1 MYVKIL
7 QPILFLL
14 TSLMLVACQSETEVD
29 FPDQQLEEAIRAEVD
44 QTDGEL
50 YLSDVRDLETLNLS
64 GKAIEDLDGIEALES
79 IEEINLTDNEIT
91 DVEPLTTMLEL
102 VAVELTGNPLE
113 EAAITELEESG
124 IEVAFEKEQVGLPD
138 GPGGFL
144 WKVENGDTT
153 IYLQGTVHLGVPDL
167 FPMHEKIEQAYVES
181 DVVVPEI
188 DLFNVEMA
196 EMNKLQMELG
206 TYQDETNLED
216 HLPEET
222 YQEVETFFMDR
233 GFPMGVIDTYKPWLV
248 SNMVSQLMVQ
258 ELGFTEGVDMYFL
271 SKAQADDKEII
282 ALETP
287 RDQLGIFA
295 DLSMDYQVQMLEESL
310 IDINTYEQDLQ
321 QLIDIYKSGN
331 VDDLLDVL
339 FETDAAMS
347 VEEEAYMEALND
359 NRNYGM
365 AEEITKF
372 LESGEDQT
380 YFVIVGS
387 LHLTLEPH
395 VISILEEE
403 GYEVEH
409 IH

>member
-1 MYVKIL
+1 MKIL
-7 QPILFLL
+7 KPILFLL
-14 TSLMLVACQSETEVD
+14 TFFLLVACQSETEVN
-29 FPDQQLEEAIRAEVD
+29 FADQQLEEAIRAEVD
-44 QTDGEL
+44 QPEDEL
-50 YLSDVRDLETLNLS
+50 YLSDVRDLKTLDLS
-64 GKAIEDLDGIEALES
+64 AKAIEDLDGIEALES

-91 DVEPLTTMLEL
+91 DVEPLTTMPEL
-102 VAVELTGNPLE
+102 KEVKLTGNPLE
-113 EAAITELEESG
+113 EEAITELEENG
-124 IEVAFEKEQVGLPD
+124 IEVAFEIEQVGLPD

-153 IYLQGTVHLGVPDL
+153 VYLQGTVHLGEPDL

-282 ALETP
+282 VLETP

-387 LHLTLEPH
+387 LHLILEPH

>member
-1 MYVKIL
+1 MKIL
-7 QPILFLL
+7 KPILFLL
-14 TSLMLVACQSETEVD
+14 TFFLLVACQSETEVN
-29 FPDQQLEEAIRAEVD
+29 FADQQLEEAIRAEVD
-44 QTDGEL
+44 QPEDEL
-50 YLSDVRDLETLNLS
+50 YLSDVRDLKTLDLS
-64 GKAIEDLDGIEALES
+64 AKAIEDLDGIEALES

-91 DVEPLTTMLEL
+91 DVEPLTTMPEL
-102 VAVELTGNPLE
+102 KEVKLTGNPLE
-113 EAAITELEESG
+113 EEAITELEENG
-124 IEVAFEKEQVGLPD
+124 IEVAFEIEQVGLPD

-153 IYLQGTVHLGVPDL
+153 VYLQGTVHLGEPDL

-339 FETDAAMS
+339 FETDAARS

-387 LHLTLEPH
+387 LHLILEPH

>member
-1 MYVKIL
+1 MKIL
-7 QPILFLL
+7 KPIIFLL
-14 TSLMLVACQSETEVD
+14 TFFLLVACQSETEVN
-29 FPDQQLEEAIRAEVD
+29 FADQQLEEAIRAEVD
-44 QTDGEL
+44 QPEDEL
-50 YLSDVRDLETLNLS
+50 YLSDVRDLKTLDLS
-64 GKAIEDLDGIEALES
+64 AKAIEDLDGIEALES

-91 DVEPLTTMLEL
+91 DVEPLTTMPEL
-102 VAVELTGNPLE
+102 KEVKLTGNPLE
-113 EAAITELEESG
+113 EEAITELEENG
-124 IEVAFEKEQVGLPD
+124 IEVAFEIEQVGLPD

-153 IYLQGTVHLGVPDL
+153 VYLQGTVHLGEPDL

-387 LHLTLEPH
+387 LHLILEPH

>member
-1 MYVKIL
+1 MKIL
-7 QPILFLL
+7 KPILFLL
-14 TSLMLVACQSETEVD
+14 TFFLLVACQSETEVN
-29 FPDQQLEEAIRAEVD
+29 FADQQLEEAIRAEVD
-44 QTDGEL
+44 QPEDEL
-50 YLSDVRDLETLNLS
+50 YLSDVRDLKTLDLS
-64 GKAIEDLDGIEALES
+64 AKAIEDLDGIEALES

-91 DVEPLTTMLEL
+91 DVEPLTTMPEL
-102 VAVELTGNPLE
+102 KEVKLTGNPLE
-113 EAAITELEESG
+113 EEAITELEENG
-124 IEVAFEKEQVGLPD
+124 IEVAFEIEQVGLPD

-153 IYLQGTVHLGVPDL
+153 VYLQGTVHLGEPDL

-248 SNMVSQLMVQ
+248 SNMVSKLMVQ
-258 ELGFTEGVDMYFL
+258 EFGFTEGVDMYFL

-387 LHLTLEPH
+387 LHLILEPH

>member
-1 MYVKIL
+1 MKIL
-7 QPILFLL
+7 KPILFLL
-14 TSLMLVACQSETEVD
+14 TFFLLVACQSETEVN
-29 FPDQQLEEAIRAEVD
+29 FADQQLEEAIRAEVD
-44 QTDGEL
+44 QPEDEL
-50 YLSDVRDLETLNLS
+50 YLSDVRDLKTLDLS
-64 GKAIEDLDGIEALES
+64 AKAIEDLDGIEALES

-91 DVEPLTTMLEL
+91 DVEPLTTMPEL
-102 VAVELTGNPLE
+102 KEVKLTGNPLE
-113 EAAITELEESG
+113 EEAITELEENG
-124 IEVAFEKEQVGLPD
+124 IEVAFEIEQVGLPD

-153 IYLQGTVHLGVPDL
+153 VYLQGTVHLGEPDL

-347 VEEEAYMEALND
+347 VEEEAYM
-359 NRNYGM
+359 
-365 AEEITKF
+365 K
-372 LESGEDQT
+372 
-380 YFVIVGS
+380 
-387 LHLTLEPH
+387 H
-395 VISILEEE
+395 
-403 GYEVEH
+403 
-409 IH
+409 

>member
-1 MYVKIL
+1 MKIL
-7 QPILFLL
+7 KPIFFLFISL
-14 TSLMLVACQSETEVD
+14 TLVACQSETEVD
-29 FPDQQLEEAIRAEVD
+29 FPDQQLEEAIRAELD
-44 QTDGEL
+44 QTEDEL
-50 YLSDVRDLETLNLS
+50 YLSDVRDLKSLNLS
-64 GKAIEDLDGIEALES
+64 GEAIENLEGIEALES

-91 DVEPLTTMLEL
+91 NIDPLTTLPEL
-102 VAVELTGNPLE
+102 REVKLTGNPLE
-113 EAAITELEESG
+113 DEAITTLEESG
-124 IEVAFEKEQVGLPD
+124 VAVVFEAEQVGLPD

-153 IYLQGTVHLGVPDL
+153 VYLQGTVHLGEPDL

-188 DLFNVEMA
+188 DLFNLDMA
-196 EMNKLQMELG
+196 EMNQLQMELG
-206 TYQDETNLED
+206 TFQDGTTLED
-216 HLPEET
+216 HLPEDT
-222 YQEVETFFMDR
+222 YGEVKAFFEGK
-233 GFPMGVIDTYKPWLV
+233 GFPMAVIDTYKPWLV
-248 SNMVSQLMVQ
+248 STMVSQLMVQ

-271 SKAQADDKEII
+271 SKAKADDKEVI
-282 ALETP
+282 ALETA

-295 DLSMDYQVQMLEESL
+295 DLSMDYQVQLLEESL
-310 IDINTYEQDLQ
+310 IDIDTYEKDLR
-321 QLIDIYKSGN
+321 QLIDIYKTGN
-331 VDDLLDVL
+331 VDELLDVL

-372 LESGEDQT
+372 LESGEEKT

-387 LHLTLEPH
+387 LHLILEPH
-395 VISILEEE
+395 VVSILEDE

>member
-1 MYVKIL
+1 MKIL
-7 QPILFLL
+7 KPILFLL
-14 TSLMLVACQSETEVD
+14 TFFLLVACQSETEVN
-29 FPDQQLEEAIRAEVD
+29 FADQQLEEAIRAEVD
-44 QTDGEL
+44 QPEDEL
-50 YLSDVRDLETLNLS
+50 YLSDVRDLKTLDLS
-64 GKAIEDLDGIEALES
+64 AKAIEDLDGIEALES

-91 DVEPLTTMLEL
+91 DVEPLTTMPEL
-102 VAVELTGNPLE
+102 KEVKLTGNPLE
-113 EAAITELEESG
+113 EEAITELEENG
-124 IEVAFEKEQVGLPD
+124 IEVAFEIEQVGLPD

-144 WKVENGDTT
+144 WKVENGDTPV
-153 IYLQGTVHLGVPDL
+153 YLQGTVHLGEPDL

-387 LHLTLEPH
+387 LHLILEPH

>member
-1 MYVKIL
+1 MKIL
-7 QPILFLL
+7 KPILFLL
-14 TSLMLVACQSETEVD
+14 TFFLLVACQSETEVN
-29 FPDQQLEEAIRAEVD
+29 FADQQLEEAIRAEVD
-44 QTDGEL
+44 QPEDEL
-50 YLSDVRDLETLNLS
+50 YLSDVRDLKTLDLS
-64 GKAIEDLDGIEALES
+64 AKAIEDLDGIEALES

-91 DVEPLTTMLEL
+91 DVEPLTTMPEL
-102 VAVELTGNPLE
+102 KEVKLTGNPLE
-113 EAAITELEESG
+113 EEAITELEENG
-124 IEVAFEKEQVGLPD
+124 IEVAFEIEQVGLPD

-153 IYLQGTVHLGVPDL
+153 VYLQGTVHLGEPDL

-339 FETDAAMS
+339 FETNAAMS

-387 LHLTLEPH
+387 LHLILEPH

>member
-1 MYVKIL
+1 MK
-7 QPILFLL
+7 PILFLL
-14 TSLMLVACQSETEVD
+14 TFFLLVACQSETEVN
-29 FPDQQLEEAIRAEVD
+29 FADQQLEEAIRAEVD
-44 QTDGEL
+44 QPEDEL
-50 YLSDVRDLETLNLS
+50 YLSDVRDLKTLDLS
-64 GKAIEDLDGIEALES
+64 AKAIEDLDGIEALES

-91 DVEPLTTMLEL
+91 DVEPLTTMPEL
-102 VAVELTGNPLE
+102 KEVKLTGNPLE
-113 EAAITELEESG
+113 EEAITELEENG
-124 IEVAFEKEQVGLPD
+124 IEVAFEIEQVGLPD

-153 IYLQGTVHLGVPDL
+153 VYLQGTVHLGEPDL

-387 LHLTLEPH
+387 LHLILEPH

>member
-1 MYVKIL
+1 MVTL
-7 QPILFLL
+7 QF
-14 TSLMLVACQSETEVD
+14 TFKGRSL
-29 FPDQQLEEAIRAEVD
+29 
-44 QTDGEL
+44 GE
-50 YLSDVRDLETLNLS
+50 
-64 GKAIEDLDGIEALES
+64 
-79 IEEINLTDNEIT
+79 
-91 DVEPLTTMLEL
+91 
-102 VAVELTGNPLE
+102 
-113 EAAITELEESG
+113 
-124 IEVAFEKEQVGLPD
+124 
-138 GPGGFL
+138 
-144 WKVENGDTT
+144 
-153 IYLQGTVHLGVPDL
+153 PDL
-167 FPMHEKIEQAYVES
+167 FPKHEKIEQAYVES

-387 LHLTLEPH
+387 LHLILEPH

>member
-1 MYVKIL
+1 MKPV
-7 QPILFLL
+7 LFLL
-14 TSLMLVACQSETEVD
+14 TSVMLVACQSETEVD
-29 FPDQQLEEAIRAEVD
+29 FSDQQLEEAIRAEVD
-44 QTDGEL
+44 QQEDEL
-50 YLSDVRDLETLNLS
+50 YLSDVRDLKTLDLS
-64 GKAIEDLDGIEALES
+64 EEAIEDLEGIEALES

-91 DVEPLTTMLEL
+91 NVEPLTTLPEL
-102 VAVELTGNPLE
+102 KEVNLTGNPLE
-113 EAAITELEESG
+113 EEAITKLEEKG
-124 IEVAFEKEQVGLPD
+124 IKVTFEIEQVGLLD

-153 IYLQGTVHLGVPDL
+153 VYLQGTVHLGDSDL
-167 FPMHEKIEQAYVES
+167 FPMHEKIEQAYVDS

-188 DLFNVEMA
+188 DLFNLDMA
-196 EMNKLQMELG
+196 EMNQLQMELG
-206 TYQDETNLED
+206 TFQDGTTLED
-216 HLPEET
+216 HLPEDT
-222 YQEVETFFMDR
+222 YREVKAFFEGK
-233 GFPMGVIDTYKPWLV
+233 GFPMAVIDTYKPWLV
-248 SNMVSQLMVQ
+248 STMVSQLMVQ

-271 SKAQADDKEII
+271 SKAQADDKEVI
-282 ALETP
+282 ALETA

-295 DLSMDYQVQMLEESL
+295 DLSMDYQVQLLEESL
-310 IDINTYEQDLQ
+310 IDIDTYEKDLR
-321 QLIDIYKSGN
+321 QLIDIYKTGN
-331 VDDLLDVL
+331 VDELLDVL

-387 LHLTLEPH
+387 LHLILEPH
-395 VISILEEE
+395 VVSILEDE

>member
-1 MYVKIL
+1 MKIL
-7 QPILFLL
+7 KPILFLL
-14 TSLMLVACQSETEVD
+14 TFFMLVACQSETEVN
-29 FPDQQLEEAIRAEVD
+29 FADQQLEEAIRAEVD
-44 QTDGEL
+44 QPEDEL
-50 YLSDVRDLETLNLS
+50 YLSDVRDLKTLDLS
-64 GKAIEDLDGIEALES
+64 AKAIEDLDGIEALES

-91 DVEPLTTMLEL
+91 DVEPLTTMPEL
-102 VAVELTGNPLE
+102 KEVKLTGNPLE
-113 EAAITELEESG
+113 EEAITELEENG
-124 IEVAFEKEQVGLPD
+124 IEVAFEIEQVGLPD

-153 IYLQGTVHLGVPDL
+153 VYLQGTVHLGEPDL

-387 LHLTLEPH
+387 LHLILEPH

>member
-1 MYVKIL
+1 MKIL
-7 QPILFLL
+7 KPILFLL
-14 TSLMLVACQSETEVD
+14 TFFLLVACQSETEVN
-29 FPDQQLEEAIRAEVD
+29 FADQQLEEAIRAEVD
-44 QTDGEL
+44 QPEDEL
-50 YLSDVRDLETLNLS
+50 YLSDVRDLKTLDLS
-64 GKAIEDLDGIEALES
+64 AKAIEDLDGIEALES

-91 DVEPLTTMLEL
+91 DVEPLTTMPEL
-102 VAVELTGNPLE
+102 KEVKLTGNPLE
-113 EAAITELEESG
+113 EEAITELEENG
-124 IEVAFEKEQVGLPD
+124 IEVAFEIEQVGLPD

-153 IYLQGTVHLGVPDL
+153 VYLQGTVHLGEPDL

-387 LHLTLEPH
+387 LHLILEPH

>member
-1 MYVKIL
+1 MKIL
-7 QPILFLL
+7 KPILFLL
-14 TSLMLVACQSETEVD
+14 TFFLLVACQSETEVN
-29 FPDQQLEEAIRAEVD
+29 FADQQLEEAIRAEVD
-44 QTDGEL
+44 QPEDEL
-50 YLSDVRDLETLNLS
+50 YLSDVRDLKTLDLS
-64 GKAIEDLDGIEALES
+64 AKAIEDLDGIEALES

-91 DVEPLTTMLEL
+91 DVEPLTTMPEL
-102 VAVELTGNPLE
+102 KEVKLTGNPLE
-113 EAAITELEESG
+113 EEAITELDENG
-124 IEVAFEKEQVGLPD
+124 IEVAFEIEQVGLPD

-153 IYLQGTVHLGVPDL
+153 VYLQGTVHLGEPDL

-287 RDQLGIFA
+287 RDQPGIFA
-295 DLSMDYQVQMLEESL
+295 DLWMDYQVQMLEESL

-387 LHLTLEPH
+387 LHLILEPH

>member
-1 MYVKIL
+1 MKIL